1 MMQPLTRRALLGSA
15 AAIPAVA
22 TLPQVASASTSVGFD
37 LNATVLDG
45 GEQVT
50 SLTIRAGV
58 LGQFD
63 PSSLT
68 LETFSVLARAESP
81 LPASSNQLTLGTYDV
96 HRDVT
101 AARVDNRGNITL
113 ELATAEGVPGGATLG
128 YTVPAGRNVEFN
140 LTYTIT
146 QNAPL
151 RLRNQR
157 QVTIARFVQGELTNP
172 EVDAFSYGTSISGL
186 NYRLFSPRNNGHG
199 KGGKHPL
206 IVWLHGGGEGGMG
219 ARQTNEAQL
228 RGNRGAV
235 GFVTPEAQ
243 QIFGGA
249 YVVAPQSP
257 SAWMTDGDGFA
268 PKIAA
273 LVDELLA
280 SNHKID
286 PQRVHVLGCSNGGYM
301 SLKMAVEYP
310 EKFASVV
317 PICPG
322 ATPNFFTDAEL
333 QSVGSTP
340 TWLVHSKDDTVLPW
354 EPNSGRAAALIDD
367 AIVTLYDTVTW
378 QGHQFMGHWSWIY
391 VARNDPQHNG
401 QHIWQWMAQQHR

>member
-1 MMQPLTRRALLGSA
+1 MMERLSRRALLGSA
-15 AAIPAVA
+15 AAIPALA
-22 TLPQVASASTSVGFD
+22 AIPQVASAATSVSFD
-37 LNATVLDG
+37 LNASVLDG

-50 SLTIRAGV
+50 SLTIRAGA

-68 LETFSVLARAESP
+68 LGTFAVLAKAESP
-81 LPASSNQLTLGTYDV
+81 LPSSSNQLTFGTYDLE
-96 HRDVT
+96 REVT

-113 ELATAEGVPGGATLG
+113 DLATAEGVPGGGTLG
-128 YTVPAGRNVEFN
+128 YTVPAGRNVEFD

-157 QVTIARFVQGELTNP
+157 PVMIDSFTQSELTNP
-172 EVDAFSYGTSISGL
+172 EADAFSYGTSASGL
-186 NYRLFSPRNNGHG
+186 NYRLYTPSNNGHG
-199 KGGKHPL
+199 RAGRHPL
-206 IVWLHGGGEGGMG
+206 VVWLHGGGEGGMD

-228 RGNRGAV
+228 RGNRGAL
-235 GFVTPEAQ
+235 GFITPEAQ

-257 SAWMTDGDGFA
+257 SAWMNDGDGFA
-268 PKIAA
+268 PRIAA

-310 EKFASVV
+310 TKFASIV

-333 QSVGSTP
+333 QSVSSTP

-354 EPNSGRAAALIDD
+354 EPNTGRAAALIDD

-391 VARNDPQHNG
+391 AARNNPQHNG
-401 QHIWQWMAQQHR
+401 QHLWQWMAEQHR

>member
-1 MMQPLTRRALLGSA
+1 MLVHFSRRALISSA
-15 AAIPAVA
+15 AAIPALA
-22 TLPQVASASTSVGFD
+22 AIPQMASAATSAAFG

-50 SLTIRAGV
+50 SLTIRAGA

-63 PSSLT
+63 PSSLA
-68 LETFSVLARAESP
+68 LGTFKVRARAESP
-81 LPASSNQLTLGTYDV
+81 LPSSSGQTTLGVYDV
-96 HRDVT
+96 EREVT
-101 AARVDNRGNITL
+101 AARLDNRGNITL
-113 ELATAEGVPGGATLG
+113 DLATAEGVPGGATLG
-128 YTVPAGRNVEFN
+128 YTVPAGRNVEYN

-146 QNAPL
+146 QSAPL
-151 RLRNQR
+151 RLRNKR
-157 QVTIARFVQGELTNP
+157 RVMIDGFTQGELTDP
-172 EVDAFSYGTSISGL
+172 EVDAFSYGTSASGL
-186 NYRLFSPRNNGHG
+186 NYRLFTPSNNGHG
-199 KGGKHPL
+199 RAGRHPL

-219 ARQTNEAQL
+219 SRQTNEAQL

-235 GFVTPEAQ
+235 GFITPEAQ

-257 SAWMTDGDGFA
+257 SAWMADGDGFA
-268 PKIAA
+268 PRIAA

-286 PQRVHVLGCSNGGYM
+286 PQRVHVVGCSNGGYM

-310 EKFASVV
+310 TKFASIV

-322 ATPNFFTDAEL
+322 ATPNFFTGEEL
-333 QSVGSTP
+333 QSVSSTP
-340 TWLVHSKDDTVLPW
+340 TWLVHSRDDTVLPW
-354 EPNSGRAAALIDD
+354 EPNTGRAAGLIDGS
-367 AIVTLYDTVTW
+367 IVTLYDTVTW

-401 QHIWQWMAQQHR
+401 QHVWQWMAEQHR

>member
-1 MMQPLTRRALLGSA
+1 MERLSRRALLGSA
-15 AAIPAVA
+15 AAIPALA
-22 TLPQVASASTSVGFD
+22 AIPQVASAATSVSFD
-37 LNATVLDG
+37 LNASVLDG

-50 SLTIRAGV
+50 SLTIRAGA

-68 LETFSVLARAESP
+68 LGTFSVLAKAESP
-81 LPASSNQLTLGTYDV
+81 LPSSSGQLTFGVYDV
-96 HRDVT
+96 QREVT

-113 ELATAEGVPGGATLG
+113 DLATAEGVPGGGTLG
-128 YTVPAGRNVEFN
+128 YTVPAGRNVEFD

-157 QVTIARFVQGELTNP
+157 PVKIDSFTQSELTNP
-172 EVDAFSYGTSISGL
+172 EADAFSYGTSASGL
-186 NYRLFSPRNNGHG
+186 NYRLYTPSNNGHG
-199 KGGKHPL
+199 RAGRHPL
-206 IVWLHGGGEGGMG
+206 VVWLHGGGEGGMD

-228 RGNRGAV
+228 RGNRGAL
-235 GFVTPEAQ
+235 GFITPEAQ

-257 SAWMTDGDGFA
+257 SAWMNDGDGFA
-268 PKIAA
+268 PRIAA
-273 LVDELLA
+273 LVDEILA

-310 EKFASVV
+310 TKFASIV

-333 QSVGSTP
+333 QSVSSTP

-354 EPNSGRAAALIDD
+354 EPNTGRAAALIDD

-391 VARNDPQHNG
+391 AARNDPQHNG
-401 QHIWQWMAQQHR
+401 QHLWQWMAEQHR